1 MKSKIAVAG
10 AIFGGL
16 VLCCCGGS
24 VFFMSRTI
32 NEVKDR
38 INKSRE
44 FAQEALA
51 TTART
56 WKEEDF
62 AAYASSEF
70 NTPERKA
77 QTKKMFSVFN
87 QKLGKLVKLEPIKD
101 PARRGIRATEKG
113 FQVSFKTTAEFEK
126 GKGEFEITVQSKGEN
141 RVVSDIKLNSP
152 AIFGLSEMEVEKAKT
167 RLKNESIS
175 KSK

>member
-16 VLCCCGGS
+16 LLCCCGGS

-44 FAQEALA
+44 FAQEAIA

-113 FQVSFKTTAEFEK
+113 FQVSFKTSAEFEK

-152 AIFGLSEMEVEKAKT
+152 ALFELSEKEVEKAKT
-167 RLKNESIS
+167 RLKDESTS

>member
-1 MKSKIAVAG
+1 
-10 AIFGGL
+10 
-16 VLCCCGGS
+16 
-24 VFFMSRTI
+24 MSRTI

-44 FAQEALA
+44 FAQEAIA

-77 QTKKMFSVFN
+77 QTKKMFAVFN

-152 AIFGLSEMEVEKAKT
+152 ALFELSEKEVEKAKT
-167 RLKNESIS
+167 RLKDESTS